1 MIRVYLILVGL
12 RRLNRRILLGD
23 RFNVMVR
30 VYIPLDQELASLP
43 VDCAEISSL
52 WMEPQVKV
60 WRRIVVR

>member
-1 MIRVYLILVGL
+1 MIRVYLILVRLGC
-12 RRLNRRILLGD
+12 LNRSILLRD
-23 RFNVMVR
+23 QFNVWVR
-30 VYIPLDQELASLP
+30 IYIPVDEELASLP